1 MLLHFLFFKNVVFQ
15 FFPECQNL
23 FGNMASLASSDLT
36 HCGLGMPYSD
46 RDLGKHW
53 LR

>member
-36 HCGLGMPYSD
+36 HCGLDGN
-46 RDLGKHW
+46 RDLGQHW